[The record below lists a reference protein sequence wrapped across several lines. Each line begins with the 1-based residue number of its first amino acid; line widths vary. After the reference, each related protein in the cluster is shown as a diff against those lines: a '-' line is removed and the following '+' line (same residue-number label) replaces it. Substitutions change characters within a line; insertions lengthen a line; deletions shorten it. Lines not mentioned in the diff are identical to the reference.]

1 MHLTLHLTRACNL
14 DCSYCYAPP
23 QAGPGMTFETGCK
36 VLRFGARTTD
46 GSCGIIFFGGEPLLH
61 KELIRDL
68 VAEARAMHAS
78 RRANSISSSRPTAC
92 CSMRLSLNSPSRRT
106 S

>member
-14 DCSYCYAPP
+14 HCSYCYAPP
-23 QAGPGMTFETGCK
+23 QAGPGMTFDTGRK

-61 KELIRDL
+61 KDLIRDL
-68 VAEARAMHAS
+68 VAEARAMQGKRGGPIPFQAHDQWPA
-78 RRANSISSSRPTAC
+78 A
-92 CSMRLSLNSPSRRT
+92 
-106 S
+106 